1 MKTPGSIFALTKA
14 AQNRMFSEA
23 IADKYENAG
32 ISPYVGV
39 SLVFLNLKQNQILR
53 ENTKETI
60 QIIYQLMLQW
70 NNRQDF
76 PLAGTTVFS
85 HIRENIE
92 YDLQTLRC
100 ENRELYR
107 ELNSIW
113 QEIRVIDRREAA
125 AAGKKRANR
134 RQDYFQKERRKW
146 NEKLET
152 ALTLVKQTAVQAPAE
167 LRPAD
172 VCKAII
178 SRLDKRQSLQTEIRE
193 PGITGTKFLGQ
204 EALGTGTPGTEAET
218 RLKNFSG
225 RFTGFIYRDSFRE
238 LYRMLEHRM
247 PGDEQRLPGETQR
260 IIQQNQVLA
269 GMQEVPAGLQ
279 TINRIVNQQVNRQ
292 INRQPLWTEELTH
305 RIVESREAGILEV
318 EFSGAKTL
326 GTGTPGAEIPGINAP
341 GTKAETRL
349 KNLREIFTG
358 FIYRDSFRE
367 LHRMLEHRLPGMERR
382 QSGDEHRLPGET
394 QRIMRQREALAGT
407 QGIPAGTQEVPAGI
421 QTINRIANQQ
431 ISQQVNRQI
440 SRRLLRTTEELTHQI
455 TENREEG
462 SPGTEFPGGK
472 TLGTGIPW
480 AEIPGI
486 NALRTET
493 ETRQISLSERFTGF
507 LYHGSVRELHR
518 MPEHRLPG
526 MERRQSG
533 DEHQPPGVERRL
545 TGEIQRIVRQNE
557 ALAGTQGIPAGT
569 QAVPA
574 GIQTINR
581 IANQQISQQINRQI
595 SQQVNR
601 QINRRLLR
609 TTEELTHRITENRE
623 AGGPGTGF
631 PGEKTLG
638 TGVPGAEIPGI
649 NALRTETET
658 RLRSLSERFTGFLY
672 HGSVRELHRMPE
684 HRLPGMERRQSGDEH
699 QPPGVERRLTGEIQR
714 IVRQNEALAG
724 TQGIPAGTQAVPAG
738 IQTINRIANQQI
750 SQQINRQISQQV
762 NRQINRRLLRTTE
775 ELTHRITENR
785 KAGGPGT
792 EFPGE
797 KALGTGVPGAEV
809 PGINALRT
817 EAEIRLNRTIHTEYL
832 DAQKRY
838 FRIVRKELLP
848 LEIKAARLEGLLG
861 RGRPPRTNGRTRP
874 DTGTIRDRQ
883 AETERLRHRE
893 AIRNKIT
900 VLDDIHLLK
909 TISERQRTDGNGR
922 KFSAAENFLRMRPA
936 LTAAQTLKT
945 QAAAE
950 AAQPLKYRTKGQSD
964 RKAPGQEAFLDNLHT
979 ELQYLKK
986 KEATG
991 EEALREQKQNVKV
1004 LTEKINIQEQA
1015 IHQMKNAGQGQ
1026 TSALGKAEVKMVAD
1040 AVLERLQ
1047 KDIHLQRLRMGMS

>member
-609 TTEELTHRITENRE
+609 TTEELTHRITENR
-623 AGGPGTGF
+623 
-631 PGEKTLG
+631 
-638 TGVPGAEIPGI
+638 
-649 NALRTETET
+649 
-658 RLRSLSERFTGFLY
+658 
-672 HGSVRELHRMPE
+672 
-684 HRLPGMERRQSGDEH
+684 
-699 QPPGVERRLTGEIQR
+699 
-714 IVRQNEALAG
+714 
-724 TQGIPAGTQAVPAG
+724 
-738 IQTINRIANQQI
+738 
-750 SQQINRQISQQV
+750 
-762 NRQINRRLLRTTE
+762 
-775 ELTHRITENR
+775 